1 MHTRGGGILPV
12 YDLQHI
18 LIIFSYQHLWIQH
31 QLLLFL
37 LYVYSPCLILI
48 KTIIGTLRVLPTDLI
63 LPATTETAACT
74 TTVLDLARLA
84 VHAPPRTVKLV
95 FDCGLLLLRLKYQVH
110 IAWNELLLIFTSTK
124 KPPSALL
131 HEALLRTGHMII
143 LGIETQDRVIEAG
156 TEMITLVGHPAHLRP
171 GGEEQRTEIVT
182 GRAIVHRDT
191 TVGVGATAAVAA
203 VDEVANRISVRKAE
217 RS

>member
-1 MHTRGGGILPV
+1 MISNGFSSSS
-12 YDLQHI
+12 
-18 LIIFSYQHLWIQH
+18 LINTCWIQH

-37 LYVYSPCLILI
+37 LYVYSPCLILMQ
-48 KTIIGTLRVLPTDLI
+48 TIIGTLRVPPTDLI

-84 VHAPPRTVKLV
+84 VHAPPRTVELV
-95 FDCGLLLLRLKYQVH
+95 FDRGLLLLRSSYQVS
-110 IAWNELLLIFTSTK
+110 IACLELLLICASTE

-143 LGIETQDRVIEAG
+143 LGIETQDLVIEAG
-156 TEMITLVGHPAHLRP
+156 IEMTTLVDHPAHLRA
-171 GGEEQRTEIVT
+171 GGEERHTEIVT
-182 GRAIVHRDT
+182 GRAIVRRDT

-203 VDEVANRISVRKAE
+203 VDEVANRILARKAE

>member
-1 MHTRGGGILPV
+1 M
-12 YDLQHI
+12 
-18 LIIFSYQHLWIQH
+18 
-31 QLLLFL
+31 
-37 LYVYSPCLILI
+37 
-48 KTIIGTLRVLPTDLI
+48 
-63 LPATTETAACT
+63 

-84 VHAPPRTVKLV
+84 VHAPPRTVELV
-95 FDCGLLLLRLKYQVH
+95 FDRGLLLLRSSYQVS
-110 IAWNELLLIFTSTK
+110 IACLELLLICASTE

-156 TEMITLVGHPAHLRP
+156 TEMTTFVDHPAHHRA
-171 GGEEQRTEIVT
+171 GGEERRTEIVT
-182 GRAIVHRDT
+182 GRAIVRRDT

>member
-1 MHTRGGGILPV
+1 MISN
-12 YDLQHI
+12 
-18 LIIFSYQHLWIQH
+18 IFSSSSLINTWWIQH

-48 KTIIGTLRVLPTDLI
+48 QTIIGTLRVPPTDLI
-63 LPATTETAACT
+63 LPATTETAACM

-84 VHAPPRTVKLV
+84 VHAPPRTVELV
-95 FDCGLLLLRLKYQVH
+95 FDRGLLLLRSSYQVS
-110 IAWNELLLIFTSTK
+110 IACLELLLICASTE

-156 TEMITLVGHPAHLRP
+156 TEMTTFVDHPAHHRA
-171 GGEEQRTEIVT
+171 GGEERRTEIVT
-182 GRAIVHRDT
+182 GRAIVRRDT

-203 VDEVANRISVRKAE
+203 VDEVANRILARKAE

>member
-1 MHTRGGGILPV
+1 MISN
-12 YDLQHI
+12 
-18 LIIFSYQHLWIQH
+18 IFSSSSLINTWWNQH
-31 QLLLFL
+31 QLLFSL
-37 LYVYSPCLILI
+37 LYVYSLCLILI
-48 KTIIGTLRVLPTDLI
+48 QTIIGTLRVPPTDLI
-63 LPATTETAACT
+63 LPATMGTAACM

-84 VHAPPRTVKLV
+84 VHAPPRTVELV
-95 FDCGLLLLRLKYQVH
+95 FDRGLLLLRSSYQVS
-110 IAWNELLLIFTSTK
+110 IACLELLLICASTE

-156 TEMITLVGHPAHLRP
+156 TEMTTFVDHPAHHRA
-171 GGEEQRTEIVT
+171 GGEERRTEIVT
-182 GRAIVHRDT
+182 GRAIVRRDT

>member
-1 MHTRGGGILPV
+1 MP
-12 YDLQHI
+12 
-18 LIIFSYQHLWIQH
+18 
-31 QLLLFL
+31 
-37 LYVYSPCLILI
+37 
-48 KTIIGTLRVLPTDLI
+48 PTDLI
-63 LPATTETAACT
+63 LPATMGTAACM

-84 VHAPPRTVKLV
+84 VHAPPRTVELV
-95 FDCGLLLLRLKYQVH
+95 FDRGLLLLRSSYQVS
-110 IAWNELLLIFTSTK
+110 IACLELLLICASTE

-156 TEMITLVGHPAHLRP
+156 TEMTTFVDHPAHHRA
-171 GGEEQRTEIVT
+171 GGEERRTEIVT
-182 GRAIVHRDT
+182 GRAIVRRDT

-203 VDEVANRISVRKAE
+203 VDEVANRILARKAE

>member
-1 MHTRGGGILPV
+1 MISN
-12 YDLQHI
+12 
-18 LIIFSYQHLWIQH
+18 IFSSSSLINTWWNQH
-31 QLLLFL
+31 QLLFSL
-37 LYVYSPCLILI
+37 LYVYSLCLILI
-48 KTIIGTLRVLPTDLI
+48 QTIIGTLRVPPTDLI
-63 LPATTETAACT
+63 LPATTETAACM

-84 VHAPPRTVKLV
+84 VHAPPRTVELV
-95 FDCGLLLLRLKYQVH
+95 FDRGLLLLRSSYQVS
-110 IAWNELLLIFTSTK
+110 IACLELLLICASTE

-156 TEMITLVGHPAHLRP
+156 TEMTTFVDHPAHHRA
-171 GGEEQRTEIVT
+171 GGEERRTEIVT
-182 GRAIVHRDT
+182 GRAIVRRDT

-203 VDEVANRISVRKAE
+203 VDEVANRILARKAE

>member
-1 MHTRGGGILPV
+1 MISN
-12 YDLQHI
+12 
-18 LIIFSYQHLWIQH
+18 IFSSSSLINTWWNQH
-31 QLLLFL
+31 QLLFSL
-37 LYVYSPCLILI
+37 LYVYSLCLILI
-48 KTIIGTLRVLPTDLI
+48 QTIIGTLRVPPTDLI
-63 LPATTETAACT
+63 LPATMGTAACM

-84 VHAPPRTVKLV
+84 VHAPPRTVELV
-95 FDCGLLLLRLKYQVH
+95 FDRGLLLLRSSYQVS
-110 IAWNELLLIFTSTK
+110 IACLELLLICASTE

-156 TEMITLVGHPAHLRP
+156 TEMTTFVDHPAHHRA
-171 GGEEQRTEIVT
+171 GGEERRTEIVT
-182 GRAIVHRDT
+182 GRAIVRRDT

-203 VDEVANRISVRKAE
+203 VDEVANRILARKAE